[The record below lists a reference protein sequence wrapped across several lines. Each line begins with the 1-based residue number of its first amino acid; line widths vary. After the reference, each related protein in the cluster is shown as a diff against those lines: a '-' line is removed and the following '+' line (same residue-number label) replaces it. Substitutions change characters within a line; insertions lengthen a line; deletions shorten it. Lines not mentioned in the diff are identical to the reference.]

1 MDHRTGTRTETLLLD
16 AFEEAKKGRVLS
28 EEGRNLLEPCA
39 GPVLDPGLRQIV
51 GDVVEAAFAHGQY
64 HRPFRRWVNGPYG
77 SFVGDYRPTFSLPLY
92 APARAGLPARE
103 PAVRE
108 PATDAGRPRRGGGCS
123 RHRDARAPARG
134 GCGGARA
141 CGKRRGAGD
150 RGRRRFD
157 RADRRG
163 RDRALPAACRRPL
176 RDSQPLRA
184 RHRRRSDTFARVR
197 ALALAARRRH
207 PEPIVVDGNP
217 IKARIV
223 LVANNGYELDVFNVG
238 ERNGLDEGK
247 LHAYVAEEWWP
258 RTWHERV
265 AETFRIG
272 APGGEVRAAVDG
284 EPVVLDSPAELHVQ
298 PGALRVRVPLQR
310 E

>member
-1 MDHRTGTRTETLLLD
+1 MPGFLLVNPRSGNRRPTPDDLVEAAAARGIETHVLQPEEDAAELAHAANAEALGIAGGDGSIAPIAEVAIERSLPLVIVPFGTRNHFARDIGLDRDDPIAALD
-16 AFEEAKKGRVLS
+16 AFAADEDRAIDVGRV
-28 EEGRNLLEPCA
+28 
-39 GPVLDPGLRQIV
+39 
-51 GDVVEAAFAHGQY
+51 
-64 HRPFRRWVNGPYG
+64 
-77 SFVGDYRPTFSLPLY
+77 
-92 APARAGLPARE
+92 
-103 PAVRE
+103 
-108 PATDAGRPRRGGGCS
+108 
-123 RHRDARAPARG
+123 
-134 GCGGARA
+134 
-141 CGKRRGAGD
+141 GD
-150 RGRRRFD
+150 RLFLNNVSFGIYARLVHRRE
-157 RADRRG
+157 
-163 RDRALPAACRRPL
+163 
-176 RDSQPLRA
+176 